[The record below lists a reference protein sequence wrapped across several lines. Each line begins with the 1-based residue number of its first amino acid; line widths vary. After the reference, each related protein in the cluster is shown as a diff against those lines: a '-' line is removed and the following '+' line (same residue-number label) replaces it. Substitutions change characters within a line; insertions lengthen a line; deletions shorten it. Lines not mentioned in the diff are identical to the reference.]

1 MRNAF
6 RPEVSR
12 LLTQFFNEQ
21 EAVAVSAI
29 KFKWGDGLVSR
40 TSHAVWMETK
50 FSLSDWLSG
59 FARSFWNNRFL
70 DLLIGSIRNI
80 LKEGMLAGM
89 LRAGIG
95 ELTQEQ
101 LDARNVQLDIVA
113 RQVARSELV
122 NDTTER
128 ELIEMLIRMI
138 DENATQQDMQVA
150 MREKFEGYRSYRV
163 DRITNTVVVGAFESG
178 TLLSWQEAGIDSK
191 GWLDGKDARVRPT
204 HVAARGQIVPLE
216 APFTVGNA
224 QLMHPGDPN
233 GPVGEV
239 INCRCTMVPVF
250 EGDEDLAREAINLER
265 V

>member
-1 MRNAF
+1 MTEEQQEIEWRAVETMRNAF

-12 LLTQFFNEQ
+12 LLTQFFSEQ
-21 EAVAVSAI
+21 EAAAVSAI
-29 KFKWGDGLVSR
+29 KVDVGS
-40 TSHAVWMETK
+40 
-50 FSLSDWLSG
+50 WLSNFG
-59 FARSFWNNRFL
+59 RQFWNNRFL
-70 DLLIGSIRNI
+70 DLLIGSVRNI

-95 ELTQEQ
+95 ELTEEQ
-101 LDARNVQLDIVA
+101 LEARNVQLDIVA

-128 ELIEMLIRMI
+128 ELVEMLIRMI
-138 DENATQQDMQVA
+138 EENATQQDMQRA
-150 MREKFEGYRSYRV
+150 MREKFEGYRNYRV

-178 TLLSWQEAGIDSK
+178 TLMSWQEAGIESK

-216 APFTVGNA
+216 SPFEVGGST
-224 QLMHPGDPN
+224 LMHPGDPN
-233 GPVGEV
+233 GPVGEI
-239 INCRCTMVPVF
+239 INCRCTMVPVVA
-250 EGDEDLAREAINLER
+250 GDEELVRETINLER